1 MTNIRPI
8 SILMAI
14 TTIITVVSTIRTV
27 ILILVVIRVHIHKPN
42 RGHDNSTNISDHTD
56 DLAIHISKNH
66 DDNITVSII
75 MVTRSTRIRIL
86 MVRIVEILV
95 FTMVII
101 NIISIRMTV
110 ITIIIRVTLTKE
122 MIVVI
127 IRRILIFDK
136 YLTGHGK

>member
-1 MTNIRPI
+1 
-8 SILMAI
+8 
-14 TTIITVVSTIRTV
+14 
-27 ILILVVIRVHIHKPN
+27 
-42 RGHDNSTNISDHTD
+42 
-56 DLAIHISKNH
+56 
-66 DDNITVSII
+66 
-75 MVTRSTRIRIL
+75 

-127 IRRILIFDK
+127 IRRIIMMIMLMIIILVIIIYKSSRDFS
-136 YLTGHGK
+136 LSHGSTDNTYS